1 MASKSNFTNM
11 VVVLTS
17 ICLVCSAILGVV
29 YSVTA
34 EPIRQAEVA
43 KINNAI
49 ASVVPEFNNNPSEEV
64 FTIDGAQVYPA
75 KMDTTIV
82 GYAVKIKTS
91 SFGGPMQMMVGFD
104 KEGKIYNTS
113 VISHA
118 DTPGLGAKMTE
129 NDIPLRT
136 ELVGLNPSSAN
147 ITVKKDGGDI
157 DAITAATITSRAFL
171 KGIDLAYQVFT
182 KVQSQN

>member
-17 ICLVCSAILGVV
+17 ICLVCAAILGFV

-64 FTIDGAQVYPA
+64 FEVDGAQVYPA
-75 KMDTTIV
+75 KMDTTVV

-104 KEGKIYNTS
+104 NAGNIYNTS

-118 DTPGLGAKMTE
+118 DTPGLGAKMTD
-129 NDIPLRT
+129 NNIKLRT
-136 ELVGLNPSSAN
+136 ELVGINPASVNLS
-147 ITVKKDGGDI
+147 VKKDGGDI
-157 DAITAATITSRAFL
+157 DAITAATITSRSFL
-171 KGIDLAYQVFT
+171 KGVDLAYQVFL